1 MFCYAGIVSFYTWI
15 LPNLGDQLPV
25 LSVDPC
31 NGPNVLTVLQGLEE
45 FAVPQHERLLV
56 GHEHL
61 EGVHSF
67 LSHKFLH
74 LISHL
79 HTRK

>member
-1 MFCYAGIVSFYTWI
+1 MFSSKVSVSFYMGV
-15 LPNLGDQLPV
+15 LPNLSDQLPV
-25 LSVDPC
+25 LSVDSC
-31 NGPNVLTVLQGLEE
+31 NGPDVLTVLQSLEE
-45 FAVPQHERLLV
+45 LAVPQHERLLV

-61 EGVHSF
+61 ERVHSF

-79 HTRK
+79 